1 MWFSLELQELLFK
14 MIHIEDNSVISSV
27 RITLEEAEINREGFD
42 IKFYITVEYNSSD
55 RKSVV

>member
-14 MIHIEDNSVISSV
+14 MIYIEDNSVISSV

-42 IKFYITVEYNSSD
+42 IKKVLYYGRI
-55 RKSVV
+55 

>member
-14 MIHIEDNSVISSV
+14 MIIEDNSVISSV

-42 IKFYITVEYNSSD
+42 IKKVLYYGRI
-55 RKSVV
+55 